1 MSIEDALIRRQVF
14 IQRFSGSQAM
24 RAEQM
29 LESLYANLIVRLLRS
44 TTDFQQGRL
53 TILLNDI
60 ETLLDRG
67 FIEIGEFISDEAL
80 VFAEAETLF
89 SQGVIQSNSKAILGT
104 PAIAQIEQAVLM
116 SGMDVPIGA
125 NSLTLSEA
133 IAAFK
138 DKKMI
143 DITLIINN
151 GILTGETTQ
160 QITKNITTVF
170 GSKHKAQVN
179 TLVRTSINHASS
191 MARATISAQNAALL
205 KGEEWVATLDSN
217 TTLICGGRDGRIFP
231 VGVGPYPPAHWNC
244 RSVRVPVVKDEF
256 AIGSQGAK
264 RPEISADGRGTT
276 SSKTKFDSWLRRQPA
291 DFQDE
296 YFSQFPD
303 GLEKA
308 KLFRIGKVSIDR
320 FRDETGRDFTLEQL
334 RALEPVAFGKANLV
348 EPITIRPEGG

>member
-1 MSIEDALIRRQVF
+1 MSIEDALIRRQIF

-24 RAEQM
+24 RAENM
-29 LESLYANLIVRLLRS
+29 LESLYAKLIIKLLNAD
-44 TTDFQQGRL
+44 TDFQQGRL

-67 FIEIGEFISDEAL
+67 FIEIGSFISEEAL

-89 SQGVIQSNSKAILGT
+89 SQGVIQSNSKVILST
-104 PAIAQIEQAVLM
+104 PDIAQIEQAVLM

-125 NSLTLSEA
+125 NTLTLNEA
-133 IAAFK
+133 IISFK
-138 DKKMI
+138 DRKMV
-143 DITLIINN
+143 DLTLVIND
-151 GILTGETTQ
+151 GILTGQTTQ
-160 QITKNITTVF
+160 QITKNISTVF
-170 GSKHKAQVN
+170 SSKHKAQIN

-217 TTLICGGRDGRIFP
+217 TTLICAGRDGRIFP
-231 VGVGPYPPAHWNC
+231 VGRGPYPPAHWNC

-256 AIGSQGAK
+256 AIGTQGAK
-264 RPEISADGRGTT
+264 RPEIAADGRGTT

-308 KLFRIGKVSIDR
+308 KLFRTGGLSIDR
-320 FRDETGRDFTLEQL
+320 FRDETGRNFTLEQL
-334 RALEPVAFGKANLV
+334 QALEPIAFGKANIEV
-348 EPITIRPEGG
+348 PI